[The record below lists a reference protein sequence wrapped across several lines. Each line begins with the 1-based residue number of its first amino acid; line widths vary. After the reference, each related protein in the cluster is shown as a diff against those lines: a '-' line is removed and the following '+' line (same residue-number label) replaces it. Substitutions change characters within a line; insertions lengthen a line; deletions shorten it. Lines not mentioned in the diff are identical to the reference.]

1 MYRSCRCMYRSARS
15 WAGVILTGSAG
26 RVAKPRAEPS
36 AREGEPLEAA
46 RAREPVLGRPLRPA
60 PSSEAWPCFCS
71 RVADLFASGLVRAS
85 GVRPAWARWQE
96 PAQAPA
102 QQALQAL
109 QPRDQALKPRRGPHC
124 QPFLLRIILLVV
136 VQENRKGNAG
146 PAGIYD
152 VAVYICQFEAQGA
165 QGNGAVQFHEMA
177 LVGSCL
183 HNVANAFVD
192 NHFADDILTQR
203 PLDVGSR
210 CEGAASE
217 QQLRVRIHGDEG
229 KDLQGAVDEG
239 GPEQMADAQGAAG
252 RGARRVAPGAREE
265 ASDLV
270 VVEDAAVAV
279 YLVGRFHI
287 GGRGVVAADPG
298 GQPRPRVGSDRQHRP
313 VEGLQGLVDPVEVLA
328 PVRAEE
334 GVGATRSLKT
344 ESLAPVWRWRV
355 SPMSNSK
362 EASSPATRL
371 RLST

>member
-15 WAGVILTGSAG
+15 WAGVILTARPGA
-26 RVAKPRAEPS
+26 AKPRAEPS
-36 AREGEPLEAA
+36 EGQAREGEPLEAA

-96 PAQAPA
+96 PAQASA

-109 QPRDQALKPRRGPHC
+109 QPRDQALKPRGGPHC

-183 HNVANAFVD
+183 HNVANALSII
-192 NHFADDILTQR
+192 IL
-203 PLDVGSR
+203 
-210 CEGAASE
+210 
-217 QQLRVRIHGDEG
+217 
-229 KDLQGAVDEG
+229 
-239 GPEQMADAQGAAG
+239 QMI
-252 RGARRVAPGAREE
+252 
-265 ASDLV
+265 S
-270 VVEDAAVAV
+270 
-279 YLVGRFHI
+279 
-287 GGRGVVAADPG
+287 
-298 GQPRPRVGSDRQHRP
+298 
-313 VEGLQGLVDPVEVLA
+313 
-328 PVRAEE
+328 
-334 GVGATRSLKT
+334 
-344 ESLAPVWRWRV
+344 
-355 SPMSNSK
+355 
-362 EASSPATRL
+362 
-371 RLST
+371 

>member
-1 MYRSCRCMYRSARS
+1 MGTV
-15 WAGVILTGSAG
+15 AGAGSGSGSAG
-26 RVAKPRAEPS
+26 S
-36 AREGEPLEAA
+36 AGSAA
-46 RAREPVLGRPLRPA
+46 AG
-60 PSSEAWPCFCS
+60 SGSEAT
-71 RVADLFASGLVRAS
+71 G
-85 GVRPAWARWQE
+85 
-96 PAQAPA
+96 
-102 QQALQAL
+102 
-109 QPRDQALKPRRGPHC
+109 GPHC

-217 QQLRVRIHGDEG
+217 QQLRVRIHGGEG

-270 VVEDAAVAV
+270 VVVVEDAAVAV
-279 YLVGRFHI
+279 VGDSYLVGRFHI

-298 GQPRPRVGSDRQHRP
+298 GQPRPV
-313 VEGLQGLVDPVEVLA
+313 
-328 PVRAEE
+328 
-334 GVGATRSLKT
+334 
-344 ESLAPVWRWRV
+344 
-355 SPMSNSK
+355 
-362 EASSPATRL
+362 
-371 RLST
+371 